1 MFFFFKQKTAY
12 EMRIS
17 DWSSD
22 VCSSDLLARG
32 PGDHRRRAGAG
43 AAAHTGGDED
53 HVLAFDVGEDLV
65 ECLLGRA
72 TPDVRARTG
81 AAPLGDVTAKMD
93 AAAEQRMVER
103 MSIGVGVEEHKT
115 LTVSMDHFVAGFGAG
130 PAYQSDAG
138 REG

>member
-65 ECLLGRA
+65 ECLLGRG

-81 AAPLGDVTAKMD
+81 AETLGDVTAKLD
-93 AAAEQRMVER
+93 AAVAKGLAERL
-103 MSIGVGVEEHKT
+103 SIGVGVADLNQSEESMVGKEG
-115 LTVSMDHFVAGFGAG
+115 VST
-130 PAYQSDAG
+130 SS
-138 REG
+138 